1 MAALARKDCREAVF
15 LFLKKASCALAL
27 WPAEKLDQSEEP
39 EGSGGNESY

>member
-1 MAALARKDCREAVF
+1 VEINGRFGTKGLPRGG

-39 EGSGGNESY
+39 EGSGFCG